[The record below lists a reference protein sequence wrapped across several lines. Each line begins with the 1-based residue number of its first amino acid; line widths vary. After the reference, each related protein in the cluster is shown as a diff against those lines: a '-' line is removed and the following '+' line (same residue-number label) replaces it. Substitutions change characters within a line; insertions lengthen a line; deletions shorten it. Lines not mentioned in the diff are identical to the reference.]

1 MTDIQANES
10 YRVALPEFEG
20 PLDLLLHLCKTHEI
34 EIVNIPIAFITEKYL
49 EYLDVMQSLPV
60 DIAADYLLMAATLAY
75 LKSREL
81 VPAPEPLE
89 VAEEEGEESALDPR
103 EELIRRLLEYQ
114 KYKNAA
120 AQLGERP
127 IEGRN
132 IFGRGMEIEGDGGPA
147 PLADHSVWKLIEA
160 FGRLIEKAGP
170 KVTHNVLFDRV
181 SISARINQMIDKLE
195 AKDGAFRFDEL
206 FDLTLPEPELRSQLV
221 VTLLAILELARLKV
235 IRVLAS
241 DDAET
246 LFIAQVEGAAL
257 QAARRAKVSSDA
269 ESLRQDEEEEEA
281 DDAAPSEAATAGGGG
296 VTMEE
301 IAAAEAAAAVEAA
314 ADADAA
320 ADELASPEN
329 ELLTDDLPPA
339 REPSFA
345 AGAAED
351 ERMPDNDLTAGDER
365 SAPNE
370 LASQDEMS
378 APNELASQDG
388 TFPENEPAE
397 DDGAMPENEPS
408 PEDETLPENE
418 PPEEQADEDERLP
431 GSEVVP
437 PGEPVTDG
445 EVIPEGEPVSEGEVI
460 PPGEV
465 IPTAP
470 DAPTHAAASSAAT
483 DSPHEET
490 HEEA

>member
-1 MTDIQANES
+1 MTDVQANES

-34 EIVNIPIAFITEKYL
+34 EIVNIPISFITEKYL
-49 EYLDVMQSLPV
+49 EYLDVMQSLSV
-60 DIAADYLLMAATLAY
+60 DVAADYLLMAATLAY

-89 VAEEEGEESALDPR
+89 AAEEEGEESALDPR

-132 IFGRGMEIEGDGGPA
+132 IFGRGMEVESDGGPA

-269 ESLRQDEEEEEA
+269 ESMREDEEAAEGEGA
-281 DDAAPSEAATAGGGG
+281 APLDDAGAGAAGVTLAELATAEA
-296 VTMEE
+296 V
-301 IAAAEAAAAVEAA
+301 AAAEAAADAESAADIESAEDGDAAGDAEPA
-314 ADADAA
+314 ADAVVATGEA
-320 ADELASPEN
+320 LLPEN
-329 ELLTDDLPPA
+329 QPLIEDASWPS
-339 REPSFA
+339 EPSFA

-351 ERMPDNDLTAGDER
+351 ERMPE
-365 SAPNE
+365 NE
-370 LASQDEMS
+370 PAAEDQTL
-378 APNELASQDG
+378 
-388 TFPENEPAE
+388 PENEPQPE
-397 DDGAMPENEPS
+397 DEALPENEPQ
-408 PEDETLPENE
+408 PEDEALPENE
-418 PPEEQADEDERLP
+418 PPEAPAEEDAPLP
-431 GSEVVP
+431 GGEVIP
-437 PGEPVTDG
+437 PGEPVTEG
-445 EVIPEGEPVSEGEVI
+445 EIIPEGDPVPAGEVI

-465 IPTAP
+465 VSTA
-470 DAPTHAAASSAAT
+470 APSEAEASRAADVSS
-483 DSPHEET
+483 PEES